1 VNAFTFTGQIDSKG
15 RITVPSRIRNR
26 LNLENG
32 DEISLSISSAEIIIE
47 EVESYQEALELIE
60 LLGSVK
66 SFSYSN
72 GVVEVIV
79 DE

>member
-1 VNAFTFTGQIDSKG
+1 MNAFTFTGQIDSKG

-32 DEISLSISSAEIIIE
+32 DEISLSISSAEIVIE
-47 EVESYQEALELIE
+47 EVDSYQEALELIE
-60 LLGSVK
+60 LLDSVK